1 MRTPPYPLSLPPWCD
16 ANTQPG
22 EQGIENETAITESH
36 IGSTGTSGADPNRH
50 NWDGSEWATSFPSPA
65 PRGP

>member
-36 IGSTGTSGADPNRH
+36 IGSKALPVQTQIVTTGTEVSGPLPFLAP
-50 NWDGSEWATSFPSPA
+50 P